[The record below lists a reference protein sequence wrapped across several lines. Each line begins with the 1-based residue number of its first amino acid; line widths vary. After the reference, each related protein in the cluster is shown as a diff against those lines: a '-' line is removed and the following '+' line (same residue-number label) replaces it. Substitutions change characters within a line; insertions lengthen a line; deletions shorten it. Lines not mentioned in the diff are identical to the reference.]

1 MTGRRL
7 KYTSILAIVLV
18 AAVNLTASTQPWFTL
33 TLVPTSGSTAIR
45 VDGTVAAPALTALSL
60 SSLALAAALA
70 IAGPA
75 FRVVLGVL
83 QVLLGACIALSAW
96 TALADPVIAGSSLVT
111 DATAIAGSE
120 SVAALVDGTTST
132 AWPVITLIAAVITAL
147 VGVFTLATLRRWPGT
162 GKKKR
167 VSRFEPADGY
177 GHGAS
182 TVSTDDGE
190 IDPVVSWDELSRG
203 DDPTG
208 PNR

>member
-7 KYTSILAIVLV
+7 KYTAILAIVLV

-33 TLVPTSGSTAIR
+33 TLVPSSGSTAIR
-45 VDGTVAAPALTALSL
+45 VDGTSAAPALTALSL

-75 FRVVLGVL
+75 FRIVLGVL
-83 QVLLGACIALSAW
+83 QVLLGGCIALSAW
-96 TALADPVIAGSSLVT
+96 TALADPVQAGSSLIT
-111 DATAIAGSE
+111 KATAIAGGE
-120 SVAALVDGTTST
+120 SVAALVDRTDST
-132 AWPVITLIAAVITAL
+132 AWPVITLIAAVVTAI
-147 VGVFTLATLRRWPGT
+147 VGVFTLATLSRWPGT

-167 VSRFEPADGY
+167 ASRFEPADGY

-182 TVSTDDGE
+182 TVATDDGE

-208 PNR
+208 PGR